1 MRGQQSKL
9 IFIDSSVATD
19 SQDHTRVLVPPTPF
33 SAGQHERMSLTL
45 VSFSCRRNWYNIH
58 RNNSIFYLYVDG
70 ASYHQVAIAPGVY
83 PTFALLAAA
92 IHAAILVTI
101 TPEGLYPGVPE
112 IAAVAVTHSA
122 VSRFFSIALTMAAG
136 SELTPVEIR
145 CFAVKSGALPAG
157 VSLVGG
163 FNDSFEI
170 LGATP
175 IREPAAAAASLDGA
189 FAAGVHTLTSRYP
202 ASLNTLDAI
211 YLHLNTVQ
219 TGNFMSTG
227 HDSHTRESPRLIDS
241 DIFARIPFDDSTF
254 TESHEVV
261 QFEDSGGDMYQS
273 MLNRKNLETLSLR
286 VTDARGRSLATMNPN
301 QARDG
306 LLAYKVC
313 LRWDLFALPPPK
325 PPPRPPLDT
334 AHHHPPHK

>member
-1 MRGQQSKL
+1 MRGKESKL

-19 SQDHTRVLVPPTPF
+19 GQNATRVLCPPTPF
-33 SAGQHERMSLTL
+33 SAGQYERMSLTL
-45 VSFSCRRNWYNIH
+45 VSFSMRRNWYNIH
-58 RNNSIFYLYVDG
+58 LNNSIFYLYVDG
-70 ASYHQVAIAPGVY
+70 VAYHQVAIAPGVY

-92 IHAAILVTI
+92 IRAAILVTI

-112 IAAVAVTHSA
+112 IAGVAVAYNA
-122 VSRFFSIALTMAAG
+122 ASRFFSIALTMAAG
-136 SELTPVEIR
+136 SEATPVEIR

-157 VSLVGG
+157 VSLIGG
-163 FNDSFEI
+163 FNDSHEI
-170 LGATP
+170 LGGTP
-175 IREPAAAAASLDGA
+175 IRDPAAAAASLDGVLD
-189 FAAGVHTLTSRYP
+189 AGVHTIVSRYP

-227 HDSHTRESPRLIDS
+227 HDGHTRESPRLIES

-254 TESHEVV
+254 TEAHEVV
-261 QFEDSGGDMYQS
+261 SYEDTGGDMYQS
-273 MLNRKNLETLSLR
+273 MLHRKNLETLSLR
-286 VTDARGRSLATMNPN
+286 VTDSRGRSLATMNPN

-306 LLAYKVC
+306 LLGFRVC
-313 LRWDLFALPPPK
+313 LRWDLFSIPPPK

-334 AHHHPPHK
+334 DHHHPPHK